1 MDAFEQIISRLLW
14 QEGIWTTV
22 GYKVNLPKEK
32 KKVLGKPTM
41 PRPEIDILGYQASEN
56 LLLWVECK
64 SYLDS
69 RGVIYQS
76 LSGEDKRG
84 AMRFKVFTQPKYRK
98 IVTEELISQVVKSN
112 LTRPN
117 PAIQYCLVTGKIA
130 TDVDRYKLHYLFS
143 ENDWILF
150 DEFWVKQGLERLSE
164 IGYEDDIATIVTKIY
179 ARN

>member
-98 IVTEELISQVVKSN
+98 IVTEELIGQVIKSK
-112 LTRPN
+112 LARPN
-117 PAIQYCLVTGKIA
+117 PALQYCLVTGKIA
-130 TDVDRYKLHYLFS
+130 TEDDRVKLHHLFS